1 MKKLLP
7 LTCLACLLG
16 LTQMITML
24 RHYPSVFAASINDAD
39 QSAKRAAFL
48 KLIERPRVPLAPE
61 VKELGETD
69 GLAQTQFSYAAEAS
83 QRVPGLLVKQAKNS
97 GRRPVVIALHG
108 TGGNKES
115 QLALLQD
122 LARLGFIGIAI
133 DGRYHGARTKSGKGA
148 EEYNA
153 AMLRT
158 YRTGKELPFLYDT
171 VWDVLRLLDYLET
184 RADVDARRIGMIGF
198 SKGGMETYLAA
209 AVDARIAVA
218 VPCIGVQSFR
228 WALEQ
233 NAWQSRVSTF
243 QTAINGAAKDE
254 GVTDINTAFVRKF
267 YDRVVP
273 GIYGEFDGP
282 EMLPLITPRP
292 LLVINGDSDAR
303 TPLPGLMD
311 CVERARKAYSSAKAE
326 DKIVLRIQEKTGHAV
341 TPAARQAALDWFGKW
356 LKP

>member
-1 MKKLLP
+1 MKPKC
-7 LTCLACLLG
+7 CLVRAACLLG
-16 LTQMITML
+16 FIQMANTLFQLPPAQAAHTM
-24 RHYPSVFAASINDAD
+24 RVE

-48 KLIERPRVPLAPE
+48 KLIDRPRVPLAPA

-69 GLAQTQFSYAAEAS
+69 GLAQAQFSYAAEAN
-83 QRVPGLLVKQAKNS
+83 QRVPGLLVKQAKNN

-115 QLALLQD
+115 QLTLLQD

-133 DGRYHGARTKSGKGA
+133 DGRYHGARTKTGKGS
-148 EEYNA
+148 EEYND

-228 WALEQ
+228 WALDQ
-233 NAWQSRVSTF
+233 NAWQSRVGTF

-267 YDRVVP
+267 YDRVMP

-282 EMLPLITPRP
+282 EMLPLIAPRP
-292 LLVINGDSDAR
+292 LLIINGDSDAR

-311 CVERARKAYSSAKAE
+311 CVERARQAYSNAKAE

-341 TPAARQAALDWFGKW
+341 TPAARQAALDWFCKW